1 MRKTVTLILVFFLC
15 LTSSGCWDRREIDE
29 IGIVTYMAVDYDL
42 EKEKYLL
49 TSCIIRP
56 AEVAI
61 GLEEGLPGRRGP
73 NYCITS
79 MGDSIFQANKRHQ
92 LRSPRT
98 VFHGHTVI
106 VAIGEETA
114 RQGLKKVVDYLSREV
129 ELRLNLWIAVV
140 EGDGKDLCLHAQFEE
155 LLSSEITQIIL
166 RQREFSLIYDSSLK
180 EVLDSLNSEGIEPV
194 LTKLEIIEDPLKP
207 EEIQDPLGIVE
218 EEGKEKEDL
227 KREVVQ
233 VRGAAYFKGD
243 SLAGFLDEKET
254 NGLLWLQDKMGEV
267 TLVIKDPPGTPG
279 RFTVDKIK
287 GRAEIKPLVEGEDMT
302 FLVKVKSEGN
312 LIDYI
317 GEEDFVEPEIINIL
331 EDKLSKIIK
340 DEILTVVNTAQ
351 EQETDFLGLGRE
363 LHRNNPETWKK
374 VKENWEEI
382 FPQVKVEVE
391 VDTAIR
397 RIGLTTEPPDYN

>member
-1 MRKTVTLILVFFLC
+1 MRKTIALILVLFLF
-15 LTSSGCWDRREIDE
+15 LAPSGCWDQREIDE

-56 AEVAI
+56 AEVAM

-73 NYCITS
+73 NFCITS
-79 MGDSIFQANKRHQ
+79 MGDSIFEANKRHQ

-98 VFHGHTVI
+98 VFHAHTVI
-106 VAIGEETA
+106 VVIGEETA
-114 RQGLKKVVDYLSREV
+114 RQGLKKVVDYLSREI
-129 ELRLNLWIAVV
+129 EHRLNLWIAVV
-140 EGDGKDLCLHAQFEE
+140 EGEGKDLCVHAQFEE
-155 LLSSEITQIIL
+155 LLSAEITQIIL
-166 RQREFSLIYDSSLK
+166 RQRKFSLIYDSSLK
-180 EVLDSLNSEGIEPV
+180 DVLDNLNSEGIEPV

-207 EEIQDPLGIVE
+207 EEIQDPLGVVE

-233 VRGAAYFKGD
+233 IRGAAYFKGD
-243 SLAGFLDEKET
+243 NLAGFLDEKET
-254 NGLLWLQDKMGEV
+254 NGLLWLQGKMGEV

-287 GRAEIKPLVEGEDMT
+287 GRSETIPLVEGEEIT

-317 GEEDFVEPEIINIL
+317 GEKDFVEPEIINIL
-331 EDKLSKIIK
+331 EDNLSKIIK
-340 DEILTVVNTAQ
+340 DEILTVANTAQ
-351 EQETDFLGLGRE
+351 EQETDFLGLGRK
-363 LHRNNPETWKK
+363 LHRNNPETWKR